1 MLREKVAIIT
11 DSCAD
16 VPEELAEKYH
26 LFVLPMQIVCEDGV
40 YRDGIDMTSEDIYKR
55 LEKETPKSST
65 PSGADVEDLLQEL
78 VRQGYKKAIAVL
90 LAGGLS
96 GTVNQVRLLAE
107 EFGGIAIQTAKYA
120 EEGMEFEE
128 LKEKVERLIERTK
141 VFFSIDTLK
150 YLKRGGRI
158 GKAAALAGTLLDIK
172 PVMSFDEDGE
182 IYAAAKVRSRKGVEK
197 RLLQLMEDVK
207 REGCPYNLMVADGG
221 AAEERE
227 ALEEKLKERF
237 PDYQAIYRAKIG
249 AALSVH
255 LGPGLLGAGIQYLEN

>member
-107 EFGGIAIQTAKYA
+107 EFGGI
-120 EEGMEFEE
+120 
-128 LKEKVERLIERTK
+128 
-141 VFFSIDTLK
+141 
-150 YLKRGGRI
+150 
-158 GKAAALAGTLLDIK
+158 DI
-172 PVMSFDEDGE
+172 
-182 IYAAAKVRSRKGVEK
+182 AC
-197 RLLQLMEDVK
+197 QL
-207 REGCPYNLMVADGG
+207 
-221 AAEERE
+221 
-227 ALEEKLKERF
+227 
-237 PDYQAIYRAKIG
+237 
-249 AALSVH
+249 
-255 LGPGLLGAGIQYLEN
+255 